1 MRTIR
6 ATFLW
11 IFATLDSQVILH
23 VSQPAIAFVAVWAP
37 EATWLLVQA
46 AARFPGKLGA
56 RVIRG

>member
-23 VSQPAIAFVAVWAP
+23 VSQPTIAFVAVWAP
-37 EATWLLVQA
+37 EATRLLVQA
-46 AARFPGKLGA
+46 TARFPRKLGA

>member
-6 ATFLW
+6 TTFLW

-23 VSQPAIAFVAVWAP
+23 VSQPAITFVAVWAP

-46 AARFPGKLGA
+46 AARFP
-56 RVIRG
+56 R